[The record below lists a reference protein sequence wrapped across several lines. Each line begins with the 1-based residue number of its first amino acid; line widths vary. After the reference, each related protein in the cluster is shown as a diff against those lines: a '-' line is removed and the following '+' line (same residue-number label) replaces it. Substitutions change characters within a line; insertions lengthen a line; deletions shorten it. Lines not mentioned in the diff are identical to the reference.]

1 MVANLGNS
9 DNLPNVNVT
18 INDFGL
24 RIAPAAPGPKLTII
38 GGFHHDSGTI
48 PINEPLL
55 IDNIGVAMRNL
66 RNKNGSP
73 SELTLAVEEAVAAG
87 ATNVEI
93 VVTDTS
99 QVTPFTGTVNDSYVS
114 GLHSKLT
121 TTYSKLQHHEV
132 DIVYLASAY
141 ADGYATVTSD
151 AQAGLTDHAASYNF
165 TKQLADFCYQQ
176 TKESNSAFGVI
187 GTTPLG
193 KVAKQLRWKEN
204 GSVSISTFSGT
215 DGALFKTPSLAFVEE
230 YVDYLTEE
238 AGDTTI
244 FNGHTGA
251 AGGAGNITG
260 TYATS
265 GVFQGLYAKWNTYL
279 YGSVQNSTD
288 ASLPHDTYID
298 EFQALESDGSTLAT
312 DGDGNKVDAAAY
324 ISVIGGV
331 SRTFGT
337 EATKYAVAQGAT
349 TLSYVNSNGAA
360 AYAGLLSVTPSFMGV
375 TNKPLVAVSQARVM
389 SGTQAK
395 NLLRHRVVALIQ
407 KPAGYVVTSGITGA
421 FNAGVNSRSDY
432 VRVTTIRTTQAMA
445 EVVREAGEA
454 FIGKPISGPFLA
466 ALESAIDTNLQRALR
481 RGAIR
486 SYDFAISSTPDQQ
499 VLGEVTV
506 DLSMVPAFELVTIN
520 TTVSLAKGEGI
531 G

>member
-24 RIAPAAPGPKLTII
+24 RIAPPAPGPKLTII
-38 GGFHHDSGTI
+38 GGFLHTGGTI
-48 PINEPLL
+48 PMNEPLL
-55 IDNIGVAMRNL
+55 IDNVGVAMRNL
-66 RNKNGSP
+66 RNDDGSP

-93 VVTDTS
+93 VVTDTGK
-99 QVTPFTGTVNDSYVS
+99 QTPYTGTIDNTYVN
-114 GLHSKLT
+114 GLFTKLEA
-121 TTYSKLQHHEV
+121 TYSKLQHHEV
-132 DIVYLASAY
+132 DVVYLASAY
-141 ADGYATVTSD
+141 ADGYATATWD
-151 AQAGLTDHAASYNF
+151 TAINRQTGLTDHASGSNF
-165 TKQLADFCYQQ
+165 AKQLADFCYQQ

-187 GTTPLG
+187 GVTPLG
-193 KVAKQLRWKEN
+193 KVAKQLQWQEN
-204 GSVSISTFSGT
+204 SNTSVTAFTGA
-215 DGALFKTPSLAFVEE
+215 DGALFKTPSLAFVDE
-230 YVDYLTEE
+230 YVDYLTQES
-238 AGDTTI
+238 GDTTI
-244 FNGHTGA
+244 FNASGADYTGSYD
-251 AGGAGNITG
+251 GAGVPG
-260 TYATS
+260 AM
-265 GVFQGLYAKWNTYL
+265 YAKWNTYL
-279 YGSVQNSTD
+279 HGSVQNTTD
-288 ASLPHDTYID
+288 PSAPHTTYIT
-298 EFQALESDGSTLAT
+298 EFQAKESDGSTDAV
-312 DGDGNKVDAAAY
+312 DGDGNAVDAAAY
-324 ISVIGGV
+324 ISVVAGV
-331 SRTFGT
+331 SRAFGS
-337 EATKYAVAQGAT
+337 EATKYAVSEGAT
-349 TLSYVNSNGAA
+349 SLSYVNSNGAA
-360 AYAGLLSVTPSFMGV
+360 AYAGLLSVTPSFLGV
-375 TNKPLVAVSQARVM
+375 TNRPLVAVSQARVV

-395 NLLRHRVVALIQ
+395 SLLRHRMVALIQ

-486 SYDFAISSTPDQQ
+486 AYDFAISSTPDQQ

>member
-1 MVANLGNS
+1 MTNS

-24 RIAPAAPGPKLTII
+24 RIAPPAPGPKLTII
-38 GGFHHDSGTI
+38 GGFYQTGSEI
-48 PINEPLL
+48 PLNEPLL
-55 IDNIGVAMRNL
+55 IDNIAVAMRNL
-66 RNKNGSP
+66 RNQSDGSSDGSP
-73 SELTLAVEEAVAAG
+73 SELTLAIEEAFTAG
-87 ATNVEI
+87 ATNIEV

-99 QVTPFTGTVNDSYVS
+99 KITPYTGTVDDAYVS
-114 GLHSKLT
+114 GLHTKLDD
-121 TTYSKLQHHEV
+121 TYAKLQHHDV
-132 DIVYLASAY
+132 DVVYLASAY
-141 ADGYATVTSD
+141 ADGYTTA
-151 AQAGLTDHAASYNF
+151 AGFSGGEQTGLDDHAASFNF
-165 TKQLADFCYQQ
+165 TKQLANFCYQQ

-193 KVAKQLRWKEN
+193 KVAKQLMWQEN
-204 GSVSISTFSGT
+204 NVNGITSFTGA
-215 DGALFKTPSLAFVEE
+215 DGALFKTPSLAFVDE
-230 YVDYLTEE
+230 YVNYLTEE
-238 AGDTTI
+238 TGDTGV
-244 FNGHTGA
+244 FNGAGASATGSYPDVK
-251 AGGAGNITG
+251 GDIYT
-260 TYATS
+260 
-265 GVFQGLYAKWNTYL
+265 KWDTYL
-279 YGSVQNSTD
+279 YGSVQNSSD
-288 ASLPHDTYID
+288 PSAPHSTYIT
-298 EFQALESDGSTLAT
+298 EFQAKESDGTTDAV
-312 DGDGNKVDAAAY
+312 DGDGNKVDAGAY
-324 ISVIGGV
+324 ISVVAGV
-331 SRTFGT
+331 SRAFGT
-337 EATKYAVAQGAT
+337 EATKYAVSQGAT
-349 TLSYVNSNGAA
+349 NLTYVNSNGAA
-360 AYAGLLSVTPSFMGV
+360 AYAGLLSVTPSFLGV
-375 TNKPLVAVSQARVM
+375 TNKPLIAVSQARVI

-395 NLLRHRVVALIQ
+395 SLLRHRMVALIQ

>member
-24 RIAPAAPGPKLTII
+24 RIAPPAPGPKLTII
-38 GGFHHDSGTI
+38 GSFKHAGGTI
-48 PINEPLL
+48 PMNEPLL
-55 IDNIGVAMRNL
+55 IDNVGVAMRNL
-66 RNKNGSP
+66 RNDDGTP
-73 SELTLAVEEAVAAG
+73 SELTLAIEEAVTAG
-87 ATNVEI
+87 ASNIEV

-99 QVTPFTGTVNDSYVS
+99 NQTPFTGTIDNTYVS
-114 GLHSKLT
+114 GLHTKLT
-121 TTYSKLQHHEV
+121 DTYSKLQHHEV
-132 DIVYLASAY
+132 DVVYLASAY
-141 ADGYATVTSD
+141 ADGYATVTSWD
-151 AQAGLTDHAASYNF
+151 GSKHLGLTDHAASYNF

-193 KVAKQLRWKEN
+193 KVAKQLQWQEN
-204 GSVSISTFSGT
+204 SATGITAFEGAN
-215 DGALFKTPSLAFVEE
+215 GALFKTPSLAFVDE
-230 YVDYLTEE
+230 YVDYLTQET
-238 AGDTTI
+238 GDTTI
-244 FNGHTGA
+244 FNGTSSADTGS
-251 AGGAGNITG
+251 
-260 TYATS
+260 YPD
-265 GVFQGLYAKWNTYL
+265 VQGSLYTKWNTYL
-279 YGSVQNSTD
+279 FGSVQNTTD
-288 ASLPHDTYID
+288 PSAPHSTYIG
-298 EFQALESDGSTLAT
+298 EFQAKESDGTTDAT
-312 DGDGNKVDAAAY
+312 DNDGNAVDAGAY
-324 ISVIGGV
+324 LSVVAGV
-331 SRTFGT
+331 SRAFGS
-337 EATKYAVAQGAT
+337 EATKYAVSEGAT

-360 AYAGLLSVTPSFMGV
+360 AYAGLLSVTPSFLGV
-375 TNKPLVAVSQARVM
+375 TNRPLVSVSQARVV
-389 SGTQAK
+389 SGAQAK
-395 NLLRHRVVALIQ
+395 NLLRHRMVALIQ

-421 FNAGVNSRSDY
+421 FNAGANSRSDY

-486 SYDFAISSTPDQQ
+486 SYDFAIASTPDQQ
-499 VLGEVTV
+499 VLGEVTI

>member
-24 RIAPAAPGPKLTII
+24 RIAPPAPGPKLTII
-38 GGFHHDSGTI
+38 GGFKHVGGTI
-48 PINEPLL
+48 PTNEPLL
-55 IDNIGVAMRNL
+55 IDNVGVAMRNL
-66 RNKNGSP
+66 RNDDGTP
-73 SELTLAVEEAVAAG
+73 SELTLAIEEAVTAG
-87 ATNVEI
+87 ASNIEV
-93 VVTDTS
+93 VVTDVS
-99 QVTPFTGTVNDSYVS
+99 QQTPFTGTVNTLYVT
-114 GLHSKLT
+114 GLYAKLED
-121 TTYSKLQHHEV
+121 TYSKLQHHEV
-132 DIVYLASAY
+132 DVVYLASAY
-141 ADGYATVTSD
+141 ADGYATVTSYD
-151 AQAGLTDHAASYNF
+151 TGAAKHLGLTDHAAGSNF

-187 GTTPLG
+187 GVTPLG
-193 KVAKQLRWKEN
+193 KVAKQLMWQEN
-204 GSVSISTFSGT
+204 SATGITAFEGV
-215 DGALFKTPSLAFVEE
+215 DGALFKTPSLAFVDE
-230 YVDYLTEE
+230 YIDYLTQET
-238 AGDTTI
+238 GDTII
-244 FNGHTGA
+244 FNGTSDSATGSYP
-251 AGGAGNITG
+251 NVQ
-260 TYATS
+260 S
-265 GVFQGLYAKWNTYL
+265 NMYAKWNTYL
-279 YGSVQNSTD
+279 HGSVQNTTD
-288 ASLPHDTYID
+288 PSAPHSTYIG
-298 EFQALESDGSTLAT
+298 EFQADDTDGTAAT
-312 DGDGNKVDAAAY
+312 DNDGNAVDAGAY
-324 ISVIGGV
+324 ISVVAGV
-331 SRTFGT
+331 SRAFGS
-337 EATKYAVAQGAT
+337 EATKYAVSEGAT

-360 AYAGLLSVTPSFMGV
+360 AYAGLLSVTPSFLGV
-375 TNKPLVAVSQARVM
+375 TNRPLVAVSQARVV
-389 SGTQAK
+389 SGAQAK
-395 NLLRHRVVALIQ
+395 NLLRHRMVALIQ

-486 SYDFAISSTPDQQ
+486 SYDFAIASTPDQQ
-499 VLGEVTV
+499 VLGEVTI

>member
-24 RIAPAAPGPKLTII
+24 RIAPPAPGPKLTII
-38 GGFHHDSGTI
+38 GSFKHAGGTI
-48 PINEPLL
+48 PTNEPLL
-55 IDNIGVAMRNL
+55 IDNVGVAMRNL
-66 RNKNGSP
+66 RNDDGTP
-73 SELTLAVEEAVAAG
+73 SELTLAIEEAVTAG
-87 ATNVEI
+87 ASNIEI
-93 VVTDTS
+93 VVTDVS
-99 QVTPFTGTVNDSYVS
+99 QQTPFTGDVTTAYAT
-114 GLHSKLT
+114 GLYGKLED
-121 TTYSKLQHHEV
+121 TYSKLQHHEV
-132 DIVYLASAY
+132 GVVYLASAY
-141 ADGYATVTSD
+141 ADGYATVTSYD
-151 AQAGLTDHAASYNF
+151 TGAAKHLGLTDHAAASNF

-187 GTTPLG
+187 GVTPLG
-193 KVAKQLRWKEN
+193 KVAKQLMWQEN
-204 GSVSISTFSGT
+204 SATGITAFEGA
-215 DGALFKTPSLAFVEE
+215 DGALFKTPSLAFVDE
-230 YVDYLTEE
+230 YIDYLTQET
-238 AGDTTI
+238 GDTTI
-244 FNGHTGA
+244 FNGTSSADTGSYP
-251 AGGAGNITG
+251 N
-260 TYATS
+260 
-265 GVFQGLYAKWNTYL
+265 VQGSLYAKWNTYVH
-279 YGSVQNSTD
+279 GSVQNTADPS
-288 ASLPHDTYID
+288 SPHSTYIT
-298 EFQALESDGSTLAT
+298 EFQAKESDGTTNAT
-312 DGDGNKVDAAAY
+312 DNDGNAVDAGAY
-324 ISVIGGV
+324 ISVVAGV
-331 SRTFGT
+331 SRAFGS
-337 EATKYAVAQGAT
+337 EATKYAVAEGAT
-349 TLSYVNSNGAA
+349 NLTYVNSNGAA
-360 AYAGLLSVTPSFMGV
+360 AYAGLLSVTPSFLGV
-375 TNKPLVAVSQARVM
+375 TNRPLVSVSQARVV

-395 NLLRHRVVALIQ
+395 NLLRHRMVALIQ